1 MMTMREHQIQTQ
13 THGEMSAHRKIRA
26 QPLLSLEY
34 LVSALTIFD
43 TTVPHDTIYAL
54 LAIAKDTTPR
64 AARSDGPKS
73 SGTAHDGPEAFT
85 QSKKYNVDY
94 GSPYVDIFF
103 YLVSI

>member
-1 MMTMREHQIQTQ
+1 M
-13 THGEMSAHRKIRA
+13 
-26 QPLLSLEY
+26 LSLEY
-34 LVSALTIFD
+34 LVSALTVFD

-54 LAIAKDTTPR
+54 LAVAKDPTPR

-94 GSPYVDIFF
+94 ESPYVDVCKEFIQF
-103 YLVSI
+103 SIERSLRIDQSRALDVICRP